1 MSQMSERHCPT
12 CGISI
17 TADQRFCTNCGTVLE
32 AQSPPPSQYGAQPPS
47 QSYPYPQQA
56 PPYAQQPQQ
65 MQPYAQPQ
73 QQVPSY
79 AQSPQQQVPLY
90 SQQQQPQNQSPI
102 AEAFGALGL
111 LFLLRNFGGRKYAG
125 YRPQRQRSSCCGCLV
140 LLVVL
145 FLCLGVPSLYY
156 ASKTSFSS
164 FSKSLNYSNGSSSSS
179 NSSDSS
185 SITTQPPI
193 TTAPINQTVPYHG
206 VDITIV
212 NVQQSKAFMNDL
224 NAGTTGVVRLNI
236 KENNTSTSSARFL
249 YDDSARLIL
258 PDKTSVAPTNE
269 QQFSG
274 PDGGVSRTNWLDFPV
289 PTSIQISQLTF
300 QLGSDTEAQEMIAL
314 NGKANVAQYQTKTTH
329 LNNVTAQYA
338 GLTWT
343 VTAATVSLD
352 YKGQQAAKGM
362 QYVTVSL
369 KIDNPSSQDFNAYW
383 GDYFRLK
390 SGGTT
395 SAPSSDTNFP
405 TSFAAGSSGGTGDV
419 DFIMPAG
426 STSYTLIFLST
437 PSFPTSSSVNFQ
449 TA

>member
-47 QSYPYPQQA
+47 QSYPYSQQT

-65 MQPYAQPQ
+65 MQPYAQ

-79 AQSPQQQVPLY
+79 AQTPQQQVPPY
-90 SQQQQPQNQSPI
+90 AQQQQPQNQSPI

-111 LFLLRNFGGRKYAG
+111 LFLLRGFGGRRYAG

-156 ASKTSFSS
+156 ASKTSLSS
-164 FSKSLNYSNGSSSSS
+164 LSKSLNYSNGSSNSS

-185 SITTQPPI
+185 TSTTPPPI
-193 TTAPINQTVPYHG
+193 TTVQINQTVPYAG

-212 NVQQSKAFMNDL
+212 NVQQSKAFLDDR
-224 NAGTTGVVRLNI
+224 NAGTTGVVRLNL
-236 KENNTSTSSARFL
+236 KEDNKSTARGGYL
-249 YDDSARLIL
+249 YGDVTRLIL

-269 QQFSG
+269 QQFEG
-274 PDGGVSRTNWLDFPV
+274 PDAGVSRTNWLDFPV
-289 PTSIQISQLTF
+289 PTSVQISQLTL
-300 QLGSDTEAQEMIAL
+300 QLGKDTEAQEMIAL
-314 NGKANVAQYQTKTTH
+314 TGKANVTQYQTKTTQ
-329 LNNVTAQYA
+329 LNNVTTQYA

-343 VTAATVSLD
+343 VASATVSLGH
-352 YKGQQAAKGM
+352 KGQQAGKGM

-369 KIDNPSSQDFNAYW
+369 KVDNPSSRDFSAYW

-390 SGGTT
+390 SSDTT

-405 TSFAAGSSGGTGDV
+405 LSFAAGSLGGTGDV
-419 DFIMPAG
+419 NFIMPAG

-437 PSFPTSSSVNFQ
+437 PSFPTQSTVNFQ

>member
-47 QSYPYPQQA
+47 QSYPYSQQT

-65 MQPYAQPQ
+65 MQPYAQ

-79 AQSPQQQVPLY
+79 AQSPQQQVPPY
-90 SQQQQPQNQSPI
+90 AQQQQPQNQSPI

-111 LFLLRNFGGRKYAG
+111 LFLLRGFGGRRYAG

-156 ASKTSFSS
+156 ASKTSLSS
-164 FSKSLNYSNGSSSSS
+164 LSKSLNYSNGSSNSS

-185 SITTQPPI
+185 TSTTPPPI
-193 TTAPINQTVPYHG
+193 TTVQINQTVPYAG

-212 NVQQSKAFMNDL
+212 NVQQSKAFLDDR
-224 NAGTTGVVRLNI
+224 NAGTTGVVRLNL
-236 KENNTSTSSARFL
+236 KEDNKSTARGGYL
-249 YDDSARLIL
+249 YGDVTRLIL

-269 QQFSG
+269 QQFEG
-274 PDGGVSRTNWLDFPV
+274 PDAGVSRTNWLDFPV
-289 PTSIQISQLTF
+289 PTSVQISQLTL
-300 QLGSDTEAQEMIAL
+300 QLGKDTEAQEMIAL
-314 NGKANVAQYQTKTTH
+314 TGKANVTQYQTKTTQ
-329 LNNVTAQYA
+329 LNNVTTQYA

-343 VTAATVSLD
+343 VASATVSLGH
-352 YKGQQAAKGM
+352 KGQQAGKGM

-369 KIDNPSSQDFNAYW
+369 KVDNPSSRDFSAYW

-390 SGGTT
+390 SSDTT

-405 TSFAAGSSGGTGDV
+405 LSFAAGSLGGTGDV
-419 DFIMPAG
+419 NFIMPAG

-437 PSFPTSSSVNFQ
+437 PSFPTQSTVNFQ

>member
-1 MSQMSERHCPT
+1 MSQMSESHCPA

-32 AQSPPPSQYGAQPPS
+32 AQSPPSQYGAQPPS
-47 QSYPYPQQA
+47 QSNPYPQQI

-65 MQPYAQPQ
+65 MQPYAQQLPSYAQAPQ
-73 QQVPSY
+73 QQVPPY
-79 AQSPQQQVPLY
+79 A
-90 SQQQQPQNQSPI
+90 QQQQPQNQSPI

-111 LFLLRNFGGRKYAG
+111 LFLLRGFGGRRYAG

-164 FSKSLNYSNGSSSSS
+164 FSKSLNDSSSS
-179 NSSDSS
+179 NTSNDSS

-193 TTAPINQTVPYHG
+193 TTLQINQTVPYHG

-212 NVQQSKAFMNDL
+212 NAQQSKAFMNDL
-224 NAGTTGVVRLNI
+224 NAGTTGVVRLNL
-236 KENNTSTSSARFL
+236 KENNSSTSSARFI
-249 YDDSARLIL
+249 YSDAARLIL

-274 PDGGVSRTNWLDFPV
+274 PDAGVSRPNWLDFPV
-289 PTSIQISQLTF
+289 STSVQISQLTL
-300 QLGSDTEAQEMIAL
+300 QLGSDTEAQELIAL

-329 LNNVTAQYA
+329 LNSVTTHYA

-343 VTAATVSLD
+343 VTSATVSLD

-369 KIDNPSSQDFNAYW
+369 KVDNPSSQNFNAYW

-390 SGGTT
+390 SGDTT
-395 SAPSSDTNFP
+395 NAPSPDTNFP
-405 TSFAAGSSGGTGDV
+405 LSFAAGSSGGTGDV
-419 DFIMPAG
+419 NFIMPAG
-426 STSYTLIFLST
+426 STSYTLLFLST
-437 PSFPTSSSVNFQ
+437 PSYPTQSTANFQ

>member
-1 MSQMSERHCPT
+1 MSQMSEHHCPT

-32 AQSPPPSQYGAQPPS
+32 AQPPPPSQYGAQPPS
-47 QSYPYPQQA
+47 QSYPYSQQT

-65 MQPYAQPQ
+65 MQPYAQ

-79 AQSPQQQVPLY
+79 AQSPQQQVPPY
-90 SQQQQPQNQSPI
+90 AQQQQPQNQSPI

-111 LFLLRNFGGRKYAG
+111 LFLLRGFGGRRYAG

-156 ASKTSFSS
+156 ASKTSLSS
-164 FSKSLNYSNGSSSSS
+164 FSKSLNYSSSS
-179 NSSDSS
+179 NNSDNSSS

-193 TTAPINQTVPYHG
+193 TTVQINQTVPYAG

-212 NVQQSKAFMNDL
+212 NVQQSKAFLDDR
-224 NAGTTGVVRLNI
+224 NAGTTGVVRLNL
-236 KENNTSTSSARFL
+236 KEDNKSTARGGYL
-249 YDDSARLIL
+249 YDDVTRLIL

-269 QQFSG
+269 QQFEG
-274 PDGGVSRTNWLDFPV
+274 PDAGVSRINWLDFPV
-289 PTSIQISQLTF
+289 PTSVQISQLTL
-300 QLGSDTEAQEMIAL
+300 QLGKDTEAQEMIAL
-314 NGKANVAQYQTKTTH
+314 TGKANVTQYQTKTTQ
-329 LNNVTAQYA
+329 LNNVTTQYA

-343 VTAATVSLD
+343 VASATVSLGH
-352 YKGQQAAKGM
+352 KGQQAGKGM

-369 KIDNPSSQDFNAYW
+369 KVDNPSSQGFSAYW
-383 GDYFRLK
+383 GNYFRLK
-390 SGGTT
+390 SSDTT
-395 SAPSSDTNFP
+395 SEPTSDTNFP
-405 TSFAAGSSGGTGDV
+405 LSFAAGSSGGTGDV
-419 DFIMPAG
+419 NFIMPAG

-437 PSFPTSSSVNFQ
+437 PSFPTQSTVNFQ

>member
-17 TADQRFCTNCGTVLE
+17 TPDQRFCTNCGTVLE
-32 AQSPPPSQYGAQPPS
+32 AQPQPPSQYGAQPPS
-47 QSYPYPQQA
+47 QSYPYSQPA
-56 PPYAQQPQQ
+56 PPYAQPQ
-65 MQPYAQPQ
+65 Q

-111 LFLLRNFGGRKYAG
+111 LFLLRGFGGRKYAG

-156 ASKTSFSS
+156 ASKNSLSS
-164 FSKSLNYSNGSSSSS
+164 FSKGLNFTSGSSYNSN
-179 NSSDSS
+179 NSSDNSSS

-193 TTAPINQTVPYHG
+193 TTEQINQTVPYAG
-206 VDITIV
+206 ADITII
-212 NVQQSKAFMNDL
+212 NVQQSKAFRDDL
-224 NAGTTGVVRLNI
+224 DAGTTGIVRLNI
-236 KENNTSTSSARFL
+236 KES
-249 YDDSARLIL
+249 DSATSGTGYAFSDVFRLIL
-258 PDKTSVAPTNE
+258 PDKTSVVPTSE
-269 QQFSG
+269 KLGGS
-274 PDGGVSRTNWLDFPV
+274 PDAGVTRTNWIDFPV
-289 PTSIQISQLTF
+289 PTNVQISQLTL
-300 QLGSDTEAQEMIAL
+300 QLGKETEAQELIAL

-329 LNNVTAQYA
+329 PNNVTTQYG

-343 VTAATVSLD
+343 VTSVTTSLD
-352 YKGQQAAKGM
+352 YKGQQVAKGM

-369 KIDNPSSQDFNAYW
+369 KVDNPSSQDFSAYW

-390 SGGTT
+390 SGGIT
-395 SAPSSDTNFP
+395 SAPSTDTTFP
-405 TSFAAGSSGGTGDV
+405 TSFAAGSTGGTGDV
-419 DFIMPAG
+419 NFIMSAG
-426 STSYTLIFLST
+426 STSYTLMFLST
-437 PSFPTSSSVNFQ
+437 PSYPTASSVNFQ

>member
-47 QSYPYPQQA
+47 QSYPYSQQT

-65 MQPYAQPQ
+65 MQPYAQ

-79 AQSPQQQVPLY
+79 AQSSQQQVPPY
-90 SQQQQPQNQSPI
+90 AQQQPPQNQSPI

-111 LFLLRNFGGRKYAG
+111 LFLLRGFGGRRYAG

-145 FLCLGVPSLYY
+145 FLCFGVPSLYY
-156 ASKTSFSS
+156 ASKTSLSGLT
-164 FSKSLNYSNGSSSSS
+164 KGLNYSSGSS
-179 NSSDSS
+179 NSSSDSS
-185 SITTQPPI
+185 NNSNTTKPPI
-193 TTAPINQTVPYHG
+193 TTAQINQTVPYGG

-212 NVQQSKAFMNDL
+212 NVQQSKAFMDDL
-224 NAGTTGVVRLNI
+224 NAGTTGVVRLNL
-236 KENNTSTSSARFL
+236 KEDNKSTSSGGYL
-249 YDDSARLIL
+249 YSDSARLIL

-269 QQFSG
+269 LHFSG
-274 PDGGVSRTNWLDFPV
+274 PDASSSRTNWLDFPI
-289 PTSIQISQLTF
+289 PTSVQISQLTL
-300 QLGSDTEAQEMIAL
+300 QLGKDSEAQEMIAL
-314 NGKANVAQYQTKTTH
+314 TGKADVTQYQSKTTQ
-329 LNNVTAQYA
+329 LNNVTTQYA

-343 VTAATVSLD
+343 VTSATVSLG

-362 QYVTVSL
+362 QYVTVVL
-369 KIDNPSSQDFNAYW
+369 KVDNPSSQNFNAYW

-390 SGGTT
+390 SGDIT
-395 SAPSSDTNFP
+395 SAPSTDTNFP
-405 TSFAAGSSGGTGDV
+405 LSFVAGSSGGTGNV
-419 DFIMPAG
+419 VFVMPAG

-437 PSFPTSSSVNFQ
+437 PSFPTQSTVNFQ

>member
-1 MSQMSERHCPT
+1 
-12 CGISI
+12 
-17 TADQRFCTNCGTVLE
+17 
-32 AQSPPPSQYGAQPPS
+32 
-47 QSYPYPQQA
+47 
-56 PPYAQQPQQ
+56 
-65 MQPYAQPQ
+65 MQPYAQP
-73 QQVPSY
+73 QVPSY
-79 AQSPQQQVPLY
+79 AQSPQQQVPPY
-90 SQQQQPQNQSPI
+90 AQQQQNQSPI

-111 LFLLRNFGGRKYAG
+111 LFLLRGFGGRRYAG

-156 ASKTSFSS
+156 ASKTSIVSIP
-164 FSKSLNYSNGSSSSS
+164 KSLNYSNGN
-179 NSSDSS
+179 NSSDNSSS

-193 TTAPINQTVPYHG
+193 TTVQINQTVPYHG
-206 VDITIV
+206 AEITIV
-212 NVQQSKAFMNDL
+212 NVQQSKAFMDDL

-249 YDDSARLIL
+249 YSDSARLIL

-274 PDGGVSRTNWLDFPV
+274 PDAGVSRTNWLDFPA
-289 PTSIQISQLTF
+289 PTNIQISQLTL
-300 QLGSDTEAQEMIAL
+300 QLGTDTEAQEMIAL
-314 NGKANVAQYQTKTTH
+314 TGKANVTQYQVKTTQ
-329 LNNVTAQYA
+329 LTNVTTQYA

-343 VTAATVSLD
+343 VTSATVSLG

-369 KIDNPSSQDFNAYW
+369 KIDNPSSRDFNAYY

-390 SGGTT
+390 SGDTT
-395 SAPSSDTNFP
+395 SAPSSSTDFP
-405 TSFAAGSSGGTGDV
+405 LSFAAGSSGGTGDV
-419 DFIMPAG
+419 NFIMPAS

-437 PSFPTSSSVNFQ
+437 PSFPTSSSLNFQ
-449 TA
+449 TS